1 MTLLVQ
7 GDDDIGYD
15 DLDMGAWGGRR
26 RRRRAMPGRSMSMI
40 ARPVSRARSVVTPD
54 QPGAP
59 SRRLG
64 LYPAAF
70 PTVSFALADGTATK
84 SVQMNPQTAFKGQR
98 IFVQVIR
105 SGTSAALTAP
115 LITQLQIG
123 VTPAIITPDG
133 IPAEAFIA
141 GSFDTNIMLPPTEPG
156 VLYQLSVRLPV
167 ALTTTDTIL
176 LIVGILGTGWQ

>member
-1 MTLLVQ
+1 MALEVQ
-7 GDDDIGYD
+7 GDDDLGYD
-15 DLDMGAWGGRR
+15 DLGAVFGRR
-26 RRRRAMPGRSMSMI
+26 RRG
-40 ARPVSRARSVVTPD
+40 RARRGGGFMLPAPRSPAPRGIVTPD

-70 PTVSFALADGTATK
+70 PTVSFALADGTNTK
-84 SVQMNPQTAFKGQR
+84 TVTMNPQTAFKGQR
-98 IFVQVIR
+98 IFTQVIR
-105 SGTSAALTAP
+105 NGATAALTAP

-133 IPAEAFIA
+133 IPAEAFA
-141 GSFDTNIMLPPTEPG
+141 ANAFDTNIMFPPTEPG

-167 ALTTTDTIL
+167 ALTGTDTIL